1 MCVHISAFMSLFLDT
16 FNWRKGLESEGIW
29 LPMPL
34 RVADCA
40 QKNVFEVFL
49 LSQKI
54 IFII

>member
-16 FNWRKGLESEGIW
+16 FTWRKGLESEGIW